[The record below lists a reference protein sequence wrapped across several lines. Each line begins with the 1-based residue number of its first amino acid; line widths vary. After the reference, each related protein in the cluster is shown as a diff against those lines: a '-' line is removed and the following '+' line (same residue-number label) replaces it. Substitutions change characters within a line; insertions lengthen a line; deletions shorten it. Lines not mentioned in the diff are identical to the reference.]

1 VKPSCL
7 FNHYTSIDGGEFHLR
22 GHKKKP
28 IEPQRR
34 RRRRGNAE
42 KRKENLVSPSLHS
55 LRSLRLCGSIGLVL
69 PGFFLSRLIAWSR
82 EEDLGDN
89 ALAVRAAAEGDEFAA
104 QIVRDGNTAEP
115 IRDLVKK
122 GVIRLAG
129 E

>member
-1 VKPSCL
+1 MPSCL

-34 RRRRGNAE
+34 RGRRGNAE
-42 KRKENLVSPSLHS
+42 KRKENLVSASLH
-55 LRSLRLCGSIGLVL
+55 SLRLCGSIGLVL

-82 EEDLGDN
+82 EEDLGDD

-104 QIVRDGNTAEP
+104 QIVRDGNTAKP